1 MQQLQCK
8 GLQLQAWRQQ
18 HAALPPSSNRHV
30 SSSTGRVL
38 LRQHRRG
45 CAPHPDLLLLPASS
59 SCLRSR
65 MCSSSVCCSAAADAG
80 AGDAVRPSAQ
90 AATPAAAAVDM
101 TGAAGAASSS
111 STAGP
116 GSSSDTGV
124 SSTGSSNSSSSSTRG
139 GYSSYSDMYK
149 SLHNTFGTT
158 LAAAEGASLNSSR
171 SSQLQ
176 ELQQHT
182 AAAAAPS
189 AAAAAGV
196 EDALK
201 KAQRA
206 LAAAESSLDSI
217 HKLRSAQPPNKW
229 TELLQVL
236 RSAAVV
242 AAAGSALVASHAFGL
257 GWQWAGATLGALGL
271 AARAYQRNAV
281 TPAGAFAVA
290 AACLATLGCSLRFG
304 VVMLAYAY
312 TSHKLRQYKEA
323 RQAVDFEF
331 VVKPQQLLPRDWPE
345 VLSIAAVPT
354 VLAVAYGAM
363 AGCLDLPLGT
373 LPAVETWR
381 ADLLTLFQGA
391 VLGWYACCCGD
402 AWSRE
407 LGELSGDMPRLLTT
421 LQPVRKGTHG
431 AVTLLGLSGAAAGG
445 LLVGLLFHCAAVLSP
460 TLWVFEVQR
469 MAAMSQWRIIP
480 LGLIA
485 GVCGSLVDSLL
496 GALLQFTGF
505 DSSTSSLT
513 NTPGPK
519 VSRISGFA
527 YPWLNDHL
535 VNVLAASLTA
545 VLTALAALRMFG

>member
-1 MQQLQCK
+1 MAPCSRLEEK
-8 GLQLQAWRQQ
+8 LRKLGL
-18 HAALPPSSNRHV
+18 
-30 SSSTGRVL
+30 STDDG
-38 LRQHRRG
+38 G
-45 CAPHPDLLLLPASS
+45 C
-59 SCLRSR
+59 
-65 MCSSSVCCSAAADAG
+65 
-80 AGDAVRPSAQ
+80 
-90 AATPAAAAVDM
+90 
-101 TGAAGAASSS
+101 
-111 STAGP
+111 
-116 GSSSDTGV
+116 
-124 SSTGSSNSSSSSTRG
+124 
-139 GYSSYSDMYK
+139 
-149 SLHNTFGTT
+149 
-158 LAAAEGASLNSSR
+158 SR
-171 SSQLQ
+171 SSPASKSKHHFRIFFPLPPYDGLQFNALRSGTGFNFTGQLLGVGGKQLQ
-176 ELQQHT
+176 RIKQESAARVEVNNAEGNLNGSHPDPLDPNLHALISADSVSKLHKAAMMVWELLAPVNGKFLPIDVVPGGSVRLTVAQPGK
-182 AAAAAPS
+182 AAAAAAEAVPQLKQGFKAGRADAAPS
-189 AAAAAGV
+189 GSDNSSDSSSKQ
-196 EDALK
+196 ELS
-201 KAQRA
+201 
-206 LAAAESSLDSI
+206 AESRPVARPLEEDRWCQESL
-217 HKLRSAQPPNKW
+217 
-229 TELLQVL
+229 
-236 RSAAVV
+236 
-242 AAAGSALVASHAFGL
+242 LVERWFRL
-257 GWQWAGATLGALGL
+257 GDWAGATLGALGL